1 LVAFS
6 TLKGFLLNFIWS
18 ALSILYASLSFWGQ
32 GKRRVVEI
40 LAKERCKNGIR
51 ETMNHSEVTKT
62 KNFFSRTFY

>member
-18 ALSILYASLSFWGQ
+18 ALSILSLSYRGQ
-32 GKRRVVEI
+32 GRRRVVEI

-51 ETMNHSEVTKT
+51 ETMNHSKVTKT
-62 KNFFSRTFY
+62 KNFISRTFY